1 MLTCFTDLMSHAQF
15 HLQGLFASLLLP
27 CPFTQTSP
35 NLQKKNSCSFMNMH
49 VVATVGVVLDPLVFK
64 FQDLPLS
71 LCL

>member
-1 MLTCFTDLMSHAQF
+1 MHSFTYRGFLPRCFLHA
-15 HLQGLFASLLLP
+15 LLP
-27 CPFTQTSP
+27 KQALISK
-35 NLQKKNSCSFMNMH
+35 KKNSCSFMNMH